1 MQANQETQEKIKFFD
16 PHFHLLDWQS
26 ENGVHKEMVGLWQKM
41 YPEKPLFVIKDYENL
56 ILGSG
61 DPVELLGGVF
71 MEAVAAPDR
80 RIDEAKWVQGE
91 LD

>member
-1 MQANQETQEKIKFFD
+1 
-16 PHFHLLDWQS
+16 
-26 ENGVHKEMVGLWQKM
+26 M

-71 MEAVAAPDR
+71 MEAVAAPNR